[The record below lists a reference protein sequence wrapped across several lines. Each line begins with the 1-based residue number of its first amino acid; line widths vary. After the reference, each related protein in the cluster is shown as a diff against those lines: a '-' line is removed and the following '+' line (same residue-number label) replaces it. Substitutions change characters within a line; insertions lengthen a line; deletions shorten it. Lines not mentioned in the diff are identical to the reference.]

1 MLKNNYNFL
10 FGCIIISIGIIIH
23 GYIIKPNNSNLFN
36 SESLNKNITLNK
48 TVFGLTDAAEYL
60 NMGESDV
67 KAIIIAES
75 SRLNETH
82 SFTGEM
88 LPYFQVDEKY
98 YFYKEGLDAWLADV
112 TMDKRK
118 YNTTNFEMER

>member
-10 FGCIIISIGIIIH
+10 FGCLMISIGIVIH
-23 GYIIKPNNSNLFN
+23 GYLINPNTGGVINNGGQN
-36 SESLNKNITLNK
+36 TNITVNK
-48 TVFGLTDAAEYL
+48 AVFDLTDAAEYL
-60 NMGESDV
+60 NMTESEV
-67 KAIIIAES
+67 KAIIIAEY
-75 SRLNETH
+75 SRLHETH

-98 YFYKEGLDAWLADV
+98 YFYKEGLNTWLADV

-118 YNTTNFEMER
+118 YNTENFKMER

>member
-10 FGCIIISIGIIIH
+10 FGCLIIAIGIVIH
-23 GYIIKPNNSNLFN
+23 GYIIKPNNSDFFN
-36 SESLNKNITLNK
+36 NGEQNINTTASK
-48 TVFGLTDAAEYL
+48 AVFDLTDAAEYL
-60 NMGESDV
+60 NMSESEV

-88 LPYFQVDEKY
+88 LPYFKVDEKY
-98 YFYKEGLDAWLADV
+98 YFYKEGLDTWLADA

-118 YNTTNFEMER
+118 YNTENFKMES